1 MVRRRLVRAVAGLT
15 LTVLAAGCALTG
27 GSSDGR
33 TTIEFFQFKPEAIA
47 TFDRIIADFARERP
61 DIRVRQNHVPDSET
75 ALRTRL
81 VRDDVPDVLAL
92 NGDGSFGEL
101 AEAGIFHDFADDP
114 VVQTID
120 PGILE
125 IQQGLGVRADG
136 EVNALPLAASA
147 NGILYNKRLFAQHG
161 VAVPTTWAELLAAAG
176 TFRAAGVTPFFFTL
190 QEAWTAMPAF
200 NAVATNFAP
209 DDFFDKLRAEE
220 TTFADGYAE
229 TGRRLR
235 QLTELGQPD
244 RFARDYAAGNQ
255 AFGRGEVAMY
265 AQGSWT
271 LPPIRDVG
279 PDLDIGVFPFPAD
292 TPQETRLVSGVDVTI
307 TVGRQ
312 TDRRPEALAFARY
325 LLRPEVVATY
335 AREQAAVPTLRGSE
349 PTDPVLREAL
359 PWFRDGR
366 VTGFVDH
373 QIPPAVPL
381 APVTQQYLIDGD
393 LDRWLRTLDREW
405 EKVAARR
412 R

>member
-1 MVRRRLVRAVAGLT
+1 MVLRRTVRAVAGLT

-27 GSSDGR
+27 GPSDGGR
-33 TTIEFFQFKPEAIA
+33 TTLDFFQFKPEAIA
-47 TFDRIIADFARERP
+47 TFDRIIAGFERERP
-61 DIRVRQNHVPDSET
+61 DIRVRQNHVPDAET

-92 NGDGSFGEL
+92 NGDGDFGEL
-101 AEAGIFHDFADDP
+101 AKAGIFHDFADDP
-114 VVQTID
+114 VVDTID
-120 PGILE
+120 PGVLE
-125 IQQGLGVRADG
+125 IQQALGVRADG
-136 EVNALPLAASA
+136 EVNGLPFAANA
-147 NGILYNKRLFAQHG
+147 NGMLYNRRLFAEHG
-161 VAVPTTWAELLAAAG
+161 VAVPTTWAELIAAAR
-176 TFRAAGVTPFFFTL
+176 TLKAAGVTPFYFTL
-190 QEAWTAMPAF
+190 QEAWTAMPVF
-200 NAVATNFAP
+200 NAIAANTAP
-209 DDFFDKLRAEE
+209 ADFFDRLRADR

-279 PDLDIGVFPFPAD
+279 PDLDIGVFPIPAD
-292 TPQETRLVSGVDVTI
+292 TPEATRLVSGVDVTI

-325 LLRPEVVATY
+325 LLRPEVVAAY
-335 AREQAAVPTLRGSE
+335 AKEQSAVPTLRGSE
-349 PTDPVLREAL
+349 PTDPVLREVL
-359 PWFRDGR
+359 PWFRQGR
-366 VTGFVDH
+366 VAGFVDH
-373 QIPPAVPL
+373 QVPLAVPL

-393 LDRWLRTLDREW
+393 LARWLRTLDREW
-405 EKVAARR
+405 EKVARR